1 MSKQFNFDF
10 LQNEVS
16 TQYNDYKGLSA
27 IDEHGDG
34 RGLYQLLQ
42 ENDINPKDYLIYAVT
57 MFDFE
62 AVGTHGLTLKFYLIE
77 RATYGNSFD
86 KVSEYNGTINL
97 TEKEVSIKHADLQK
111 YIKRISIGV
120 VSPISSHIQVE
131 LP

>member
-10 LQNEVS
+10 LQHKVS

-34 RGLYQLLQ
+34 RGFYQLLQ
-42 ENDINPKDYLIYAVT
+42 ENGINTDDYLIYAVT

-62 AVGTHGLTLKFYLIE
+62 VVGTHGLSLKFYLID

-86 KVSEYNGTINL
+86 TVSGHTGTINL
-97 TEKEVSIKHADLQK
+97 IEKNISIPHADLQK
-111 YIKRISIGV
+111 YVKRISIGV
-120 VSPISSHIQVE
+120 VSPISANINVE